1 MLLIDFDARFGSV
14 PGLEAECITYP
25 RPVSQAVGSEQ
36 LLILRCRLD
45 PQRECPSVRF
55 PRIPRSRFS
64 LTSKS
69 RERPSPS
76 LLFRVYPWVQSH
88 HGQEAGLCQP
98 YAKLVLRTGPDEIE
112 DTQCHRYRNRRPGCS
127 TRRSR

>member
-45 PQRECPSVRF
+45 PNGSVR
-55 PRIPRSRFS
+55 PSG
-64 LTSKS
+64 S
-69 RERPSPS
+69 REYLDP
-76 LLFRVYPWVQSH
+76 
-88 HGQEAGLCQP
+88 A
-98 YAKLVLRTGPDEIE
+98 
-112 DTQCHRYRNRRPGCS
+112 
-127 TRRSR
+127 SR